1 MALTN
6 NKKLAEK
13 MRILRTNGISQLNF
27 LFKKNK
33 ILPWYYEHITPGFN
47 YRINDIQCALGLSQL
62 RKLKKFLDKR
72 LKIAKFYDK
81 KFNKIKGINL
91 YQ

>member
-1 MALTN
+1 MVDL
-6 NKKLAEK
+6 
-13 MRILRTNGISQLNF
+13 G
-27 LFKKNK
+27 
-33 ILPWYYEHITPGFN
+33 YN

-81 KFNKIKGINL
+81 KFNKIKGIKL
-91 YQ
+91 YQSHLRDKSSNHLYIIGINFKN